1 MVRRGSVTGV
11 EKEIYVGVVVDVW
24 EDEERARLLEV
35 LDGVVML
42 RCEACEEILSMSP
55 ASLLRWEERIDI
67 ESLAIVESSLFAFV
81 MVTMIVGLAV
91 GCGGVGET
99 MV

>member
-24 EDEERARLLEV
+24 EDEEWARLLAA
-35 LDGVVML
+35 LNGVVML
-42 RCEACEEILSMSP
+42 RCEACEEISSMSP

-67 ESLAIVESSLFAFV
+67 ESLAVVESSLCV
-81 MVTMIVGLAV
+81 SIIVGLAV
-91 GCGGVGET
+91 GCGGVGEA